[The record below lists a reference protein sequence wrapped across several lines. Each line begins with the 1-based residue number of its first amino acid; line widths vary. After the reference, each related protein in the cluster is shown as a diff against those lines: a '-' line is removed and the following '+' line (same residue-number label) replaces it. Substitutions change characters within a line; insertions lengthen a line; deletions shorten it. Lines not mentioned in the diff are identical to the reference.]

1 MSDRNDLLKQIRKLK
16 KELKAYKVLSNK
28 SEINREYKDTL
39 FKFIFGSPE
48 NRLLTLALY
57 NALNGTDYKD
67 PNELKFNTIDEV
79 LYLKMKNDISF
90 LIHFELNLWEH
101 QSTFNPN
108 MPMRFLRYAEALYEK
123 FIATSEYYEYSS
135 SLQKIPTPKCLC
147 FYNGTEEQPER
158 TELLLSDAYE
168 GDGDI
173 EVKVTMLNINFGKN
187 RKLLDACKPLYEYS
201 WLVESIRRY
210 QKEETDLEAAVERAV
225 DDMPED
231 FIIKEFIVANRAE
244 VKVMLLTEYNE
255 EKVLKMER
263 KEGWAEGKAEGR
275 AEGLSEGIAVG
286 RNEGKVLAFADLVS
300 EGILTL
306 SDAARRAGMTEDEFI
321 AELRKNDHMCV

>member
-1 MSDRNDLLKQIRKLK
+1 
-16 KELKAYKVLSNK
+16 
-28 SEINREYKDTL
+28 
-39 FKFIFGSPE
+39 
-48 NRLLTLALY
+48 
-57 NALNGTDYKD
+57 
-67 PNELKFNTIDEV
+67 
-79 LYLKMKNDISF
+79 
-90 LIHFELNLWEH
+90 
-101 QSTFNPN
+101 
-108 MPMRFLRYAEALYEK
+108 
-123 FIATSEYYEYSS
+123 
-135 SLQKIPTPKCLC
+135 
-147 FYNGTEEQPER
+147 
-158 TELLLSDAYE
+158 
-168 GDGDI
+168 
-173 EVKVTMLNINFGKN
+173 KN

-225 DDMPED
+225 DEMPED
-231 FIIKEFIVANRAE
+231 FVIKKFIVANRAE